1 MTYKTILSTITLSA
15 ASIFIGELY
24 AQEPTPIT
32 KSEYNHMD
40 SLQSV
45 YKRDQAQT
53 QKTQDVEKMS
63 DVKTE
68 QADAKAKSKEAD
80 RVQEEAADAAKQS
93 DNALKREKKA
103 QKSRKKADKQAEK
116 AEAARDK
123 SDLN

>member
-24 AQEPTPIT
+24 AQQLPPLT

-40 SLQSV
+40 SLQSA
-45 YKRDQAQT
+45 YKKDQVQT
-53 QKTQDVEKMS
+53 QKTQEVEKMS

-93 DNALKREKKA
+93 DNALKSEKKA
-103 QKSRKKADKQAEK
+103 QKSTQESRQASRESRSSK
-116 AEAARDK
+116 RQI
-123 SDLN
+123 

>member
-15 ASIFIGELY
+15 ASIFIGQLY
-24 AQEPTPIT
+24 AQELPPIT

-45 YKRDQAQT
+45 YKRDQVQT

-63 DVKTE
+63 DAKTE
-68 QADAKAKSKEAD
+68 QSDAKAKAKEAE
-80 RVQEEAADAAKQS
+80 RIHEEAADAAKES
-93 DNALKREKKA
+93 KDAVKTEKKA
-103 QKSRKKADKQAEK
+103 QKLRKKADKQAEK

>member
-1 MTYKTILSTITLSA
+1 MTYKTILSTITLGA
-15 ASIFIGELY
+15 ASIFTGNLY
-24 AQEPTPIT
+24 AQQLPPIT

-40 SLQSV
+40 SVQSV
-45 YKRDQAQT
+45 YKRDQVQT
-53 QKTQDVEKMS
+53 QKAQDVEKMS

-80 RVQEEAADAAKQS
+80 RIQDEAADAAKQS
-93 DNALKREKKA
+93 NDALKTEKKA
-103 QKSRKKADKQAEK
+103 QKLRKKADKQAEK

>member
-15 ASIFIGELY
+15 ASIFIGESY
-24 AQEPTPIT
+24 AQQLPPIT

-40 SLQSV
+40 SAQAA
-45 YKRDQAQT
+45 YKKDQVQT

-63 DVKTE
+63 DAKTE

-80 RVQEEAADAAKQS
+80 RIQDEASDAAKQS
-93 DNALKREKKA
+93 NDAVKSEKKA
-103 QKSRKKADKQAEK
+103 QKQRRKADKQAEK

>member
-15 ASIFIGELY
+15 ASIFIGESY
-24 AQEPTPIT
+24 AQQLPPIT

-40 SLQSV
+40 SAQAA
-45 YKRDQAQT
+45 YKKDQVQT

-63 DVKTE
+63 DAKTE

-80 RVQEEAADAAKQS
+80 RIQDEAADAAKQS
-93 DNALKREKKA
+93 NDAVKSEKKA
-103 QKSRKKADKQAEK
+103 QKQRRKADKQAEK

>member
-1 MTYKTILSTITLSA
+1 MTYKTILSTITLGA
-15 ASIFIGELY
+15 ASMFIGDLH
-24 AQEPTPIT
+24 AQQLPPIT
-32 KSEYNHMD
+32 KSEYNQMD
-40 SLQSV
+40 SAQGA
-45 YKRDQAQT
+45 YKRDQVQT
-53 QKTQDVEKMS
+53 QKSQDVEKMS

-80 RVQEEAADAAKQS
+80 RIQDEASDAAKQS
-93 DNALKREKKA
+93 NDALKTEKKA

>member
-24 AQEPTPIT
+24 AQELPPIT

-40 SLQSV
+40 SLQAV
-45 YKRDQAQT
+45 YKRDQVQT

-63 DVKTE
+63 DAKTE
-68 QADAKAKSKEAD
+68 QSDAKAKSKEAD
-80 RVQEEAADAAKQS
+80 RIQDEASDAAKES
-93 DNALKREKKA
+93 NDAVKTEKKA
-103 QKSRKKADKQAEK
+103 QKLRKKADKQAEK

>member
-24 AQEPTPIT
+24 AQQLPPLT
-32 KSEYNHMD
+32 KTEYNHMD
-40 SLQSV
+40 SLQTA
-45 YKRDQAQT
+45 YKRDQVQT
-53 QKTQDVEKMS
+53 QKSQDVEKMH

-80 RVQEEAADAAKQS
+80 RIQDEAADAAKQS
-93 DNALKREKKA
+93 NDAVKTEKKA
-103 QKSRKKADKQAEK
+103 QKLRKKADKQAKK

>member
-1 MTYKTILSTITLSA
+1 MTYKTVLSTITLSA
-15 ASIFIGELY
+15 VSIFFSELY
-24 AQEPTPIT
+24 AQQLPPLT

-40 SLQSV
+40 SLQTA
-45 YKRDQAQT
+45 YKKDLVQT
-53 QKTQDVEKMS
+53 QKSQDVEKMH

-93 DNALKREKKA
+93 DNALKSEKKA

-116 AEAARDK
+116 AEAARHK